1 MWCVYAGIT
10 GPIGTEG
17 GEGGRG
23 PKGAPGRNGAPGPPG
38 ASPCA
43 LPSDAQH
50 TLAFVLTF
58 VLGLLLSHGKLSG
71 WLQYLLWKSLLVRA
85 CPLPVACYIYI
96 YIYIYIYTY
105 IYICMYVY
113 IYVYICSPRHR
124 VSRPRGTGLV
134 V

>member
-58 VLGLLLSHGKLSG
+58 VLPRLHYRLLTL
-71 WLQYLLWKSLLVRA
+71 
-85 CPLPVACYIYI
+85 CPAAY
-96 YIYIYIYTY
+96 
-105 IYICMYVY
+105 
-113 IYVYICSPRHR
+113 
-124 VSRPRGTGLV
+124 
-134 V
+134 